1 MLLILQGPD
10 QTAYRLAFG
19 VVSHHS
25 ADSTKYAMRILM
37 RHIKNVHLLY
47 AYPAAGPCEPLSD
60 GRCTVTKP

>member
-1 MLLILQGPD
+1 MFTLQVHALLTCSSFPD

-47 AYPAAGPCEPLSD
+47 AARGWSL
-60 GRCTVTKP
+60 